1 MKEFS
6 SIDFEGL
13 VKGWITDVINFTPTL
28 VGAIILHIVGRYAI
42 RFILKLLKNLMVRRQ
57 VDVVLQSFLLQ
68 VVRWVFYV
76 ALFLTTIQ
84 IIGLPATQFIAI
96 ITSAFV
102 AVGLALQ
109 GSLSNFAS
117 GIMILIF
124 KPFRLGDMIE
134 GSGQKDRTASWGSRQ

>member
-6 SIDFEGL
+6 AIDFEGL

-28 VGAIILHIVGRYAI
+28 IGAIILHIVGRYAI
-42 RFILKLLKNLMVRRQ
+42 RFILKLLKNLMARRQ

-84 IIGLPATQFIAI
+84 IIGLPATQCICCRRFGV
-96 ITSAFV
+96 TRVAFKLRERDNDIDFQ
-102 AVGLALQ
+102 A
-109 GSLSNFAS
+109 F
-117 GIMILIF
+117 
-124 KPFRLGDMIE
+124 PFRRYDR
-134 GSGQKDRTASWGSRQ
+134 GQRAKRNSEKHWALCYYA